1 MGCEQ
6 TWCECM
12 ELAALALLVR
22 FLSDISFPGCVV
34 SKCPHALPHRNTDW
48 CSLTQTPPPQ
58 FLTGYSLLRL
68 AERRK

>member
-34 SKCPHALPHRNTDW
+34 SKCPHVLPHRNTDW
-48 CSLTQTPPPQ
+48 CSMLFSGSDPTPTV
-58 FLTGYSLLRL
+58 FNWLLIF
-68 AERRK
+68 KVG